1 MILYSLL
8 ELYFVS
14 WHFLIVT
21 LSILYV
27 FTQINFFKD
36 HTKIMVCPL
45 MGAVT
50 YIDESK
56 RFRTFPL
63 KSIEKHGC
71 SASIAKRLSY
81 ARKMIEQIQESERRS
96 NKEWMNWI
104 TLVVILTLFFFSW
117 FLDYFLILFNYDL
130 YGKILLFIMMN

>member
-1 MILYSLL
+1 
-8 ELYFVS
+8 
-14 WHFLIVT
+14 
-21 LSILYV
+21 
-27 FTQINFFKD
+27 
-36 HTKIMVCPL
+36 MVCPL

-96 NKEWMNWI
+96 NKEWIKW
-104 TLVVILTLFFFSW
+104 TGLP
-117 FLDYFLILFNYDL
+117 
-130 YGKILLFIMMN
+130 

>member
-1 MILYSLL
+1 MHKILYSLL

-14 WHFLIVT
+14 SHFLIVT

-104 TLVVILTLFFFSW
+104 TLVVILTFS
-117 FLDYFLILFNYDL
+117 LDFLIISSFYS
-130 YGKILLFIMMN
+130 IMICMGRFYCL

>member
-1 MILYSLL
+1 MNDHLL
-8 ELYFVS
+8 KAGAGTKGAKEDESARLP
-14 WHFLIVT
+14 FLKQWFRTKEAIVLHLTNGT
-21 LSILYV
+21 L
-27 FTQINFFKD
+27 QINFFKD

-96 NKEWMNWI
+96 NKE
-104 TLVVILTLFFFSW
+104 
-117 FLDYFLILFNYDL
+117 
-130 YGKILLFIMMN
+130 